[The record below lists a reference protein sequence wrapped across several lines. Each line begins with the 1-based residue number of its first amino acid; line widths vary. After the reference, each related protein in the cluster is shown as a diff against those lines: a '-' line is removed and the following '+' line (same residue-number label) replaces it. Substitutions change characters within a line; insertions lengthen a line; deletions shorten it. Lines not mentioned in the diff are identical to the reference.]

1 MAEIK
6 PFRAIIYNQEKI
18 KDLAKVTAPPYDV
31 ISPLEQQ
38 LYYKSHPYNVIRLI
52 LGRELPQDN
61 EKENKYTRAHRFFRE
76 WLSREILKK
85 EKEPAI
91 YVYEKKYSLKG
102 RDGRRKGFLAL
113 MKLEKFG
120 TGVIFPHEQTFPKPG
135 TDRLRLLES
144 CRANFNPIF
153 CLYSDSLHLIDQ
165 HLEEKEAMFESKD
178 PDGVKHVVG
187 RIKNKNIIRKIC
199 KEMQDK
205 KIFLADGHH
214 RYLTALKFRD
224 AQHKRST
231 SGKRSEDFI
240 LVYFLNMEIDA
251 VTILPVH
258 RVIGG
263 LTQDQLSK
271 LRSKMGDFFQIEI
284 LKFNSDTEAVQRKKM
299 LERIDHAQ
307 DSTTFG
313 MYCGENGY
321 CLLKLKDI
329 KRFSA
334 EKINTAV
341 LDAILKKILKRKQLE
356 KGREIDFIK
365 DETEAT
371 ELVRKEKYQ
380 IAFFLRPL
388 SLKEVRETSLAGK
401 ILPPKSTYF
410 YPKPLSGLVMR
421 DLEDGI
427 YSS

>member
-1 MAEIK
+1 
-6 PFRAIIYNQEKI
+6 
-18 KDLAKVTAPPYDV
+18 
-31 ISPLEQQ
+31 
-38 LYYKSHPYNVIRLI
+38 
-52 LGRELPQDN
+52 
-61 EKENKYTRAHRFFRE
+61 
-76 WLSREILKK
+76 
-85 EKEPAI
+85 
-91 YVYEKKYSLKG
+91 
-102 RDGRRKGFLAL
+102 
-113 MKLEKFG
+113 
-120 TGVIFPHEQTFPKPG
+120 
-135 TDRLRLLES
+135 
-144 CRANFNPIF
+144 NFNPIF
-153 CLYSDSLHLIDQ
+153 CLYSDSLHLINQ

-240 LVYFLNMEIDA
+240 LVYFLNMETDA

-263 LTQDQLSK
+263 LTQEQVSK
-271 LRSKMGDFFQIEI
+271 LRSKMGDFFQIEV
-284 LKFNSDTEAVQRKKM
+284 LKFNSNTEAVRRKEM
-299 LERIDHAQ
+299 SERIDNSQ
-307 DSTTFG
+307 DSLAFG
-313 MYCGENGY
+313 MYCGENKY
-321 CLLKLKDI
+321 YVLKLKDSE
-329 KRFSA
+329 KFLA
-334 EKINTAV
+334 EKINTAI
-341 LDAILKKILKRKQLE
+341 LDAVLKKILKRNQLE

-365 DETEAT
+365 DETEAV
-371 ELVRKEKYQ
+371 ELIRAGKYQ
-380 IAFFLRPL
+380 IAFFLKPL

-410 YPKPLSGLVMR
+410 YPKPLSGMVMR

-427 YSS
+427 YSP